1 MSSSLTYL
9 IYLRVKL
16 CLECLIKIVSSSLTI
31 SVCQAILWMIDSDN
45 WFYLQSISF
54 NMLELSLYHQ
64 VFLKILDSD
73 SVKKLH
79 DTWVVNI
86 KEYRCLTS
94 KHFNDNVVFSQ
105 SCSWFQLMQLVS
117 TPAVRFNSCS
127 WFQLMQL
134 VSTPAVGFNSCS
146 WFQLMQLVST
156 HAVGFNSCSWF
167 QLTFSQSCS
176 WFQLTTFFLAL
187 SISKKKQGYGF

>member
-1 MSSSLTYL
+1 MSSSLNYL

-117 TPAVRFNSCS
+117 THFFSI
-127 WFQLMQL
+127 
-134 VSTPAVGFNSCS
+134 
-146 WFQLMQLVST
+146 MQLVST
-156 HAVGFNSCSWF
+156 HNLFSCTLNIQKSKDTDF
-167 QLTFSQSCS
+167 KRKLDTFEH
-176 WFQLTTFFLAL
+176 
-187 SISKKKQGYGF
+187 

>member
-1 MSSSLTYL
+1 MSSSLNYLIYLLIKIVSSSLNYL

-105 SCSWFQLMQLVS
+105 SCSWIE
-117 TPAVRFNSCS
+117 
-127 WFQLMQL
+127 
-134 VSTPAVGFNSCS
+134 
-146 WFQLMQLVST
+146 
-156 HAVGFNSCSWF
+156 
-167 QLTFSQSCS
+167 
-176 WFQLTTFFLAL
+176 LTTFFLAL
-187 SISKKKQGYGF
+187 SISKKARVRILKEN